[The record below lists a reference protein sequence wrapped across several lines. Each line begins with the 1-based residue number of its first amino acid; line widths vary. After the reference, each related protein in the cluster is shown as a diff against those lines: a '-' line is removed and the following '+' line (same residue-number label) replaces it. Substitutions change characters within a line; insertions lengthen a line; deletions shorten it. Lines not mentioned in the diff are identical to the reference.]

1 MYFISQARILE
12 WVVIS
17 FTRESSQPRDQTCVS
32 YVSCI
37 AGGFITNWDTREA
50 IIIISITIIII
61 PILNVNF
68 SFLKCIA
75 TMSKFQ

>member
-17 FTRESSQPRDQTCVS
+17 FPRESSQPRDQACVS

-68 SFLKCIA
+68 SFLKCIT

>member
-68 SFLKCIA
+68 SFLKCIT